1 MTTLHSGGKFGAK
14 VYQTAGG
21 LHGVGLSVVNALA
34 EELTVEVARNRQLWR
49 QSYVRGRP
57 TRPARAAA
65 RQRQPARHHGALQAR
80 SRDLRPRPAV
90 PAGAGPPHGAQQGL
104 PVPRRR
110 DPLAVRSRAAR
121 RRPGRARARGVPFP
135 RRARGL
141 PQGDA
146 RRARVRDRA
155 GLRRRGRAQR
165 RLRPGR
171 MGDRL
176 AARRGALRRA
186 LLQHRAD
193 ALGRRPRAGAAQ
205 RAGAR
210 AARLRRAHRQQQAR
224 RAGHRRRPARQRLRA
239 ALAVHPEPAVPG
251 PDQGEA
257 GRARGR
263 PPGRA
268 DAQGPLRP
276 LALGPRRG
284 RQRLARPR
292 GDPRRGAPRA
302 QALEGGRA
310 QDRDPQAAPAG
321 QARRLHDRRPRGH
334 RDLPGRGRF
343 GRRLGQA
350 GAGPRDPGD
359 PPVARQDPQR
369 GQRDLGQA
377 ARQQG
382 ARRSRDR
389 ARLRH
394 RQGLPRGRA
403 ALRQGRHHDRCRRRR
418 RPYRRA
424 ADDLL
429 LPRDAAADRGRP
441 PLPRAAALVP
451 HRRRRRDRLRPRR
464 GRPRRG

>member
-21 LHGVGLSVVNALA
+21 LHGVGVSVVNALA

-49 QSYVRGRP
+49 QSFVRGQP
-57 TRPARAAA
+57 TSPLELQR
-65 RQRQPARHHGALQAR
+65 RQRQPARHHGPLPAPIREIFGPALQ
-80 SRDLRPRPAV
+80 L
-90 PAGAGPPHGAQQGL
+90 PAGAGAPHGAQQGL

-110 DPLAVRSRAAR
+110 DPLAVRSGAAR
-121 RRPGRARARGVPFP
+121 RRAGRARARGVPFP
-135 RRARGL
+135 GRARGL

-155 GLRRRGRAQR
+155 AVRRRGRAQR

-176 AARRGALRRA
+176 AARRGALRRP

-193 ALGRRPRAGAAQ
+193 AAGRLARAGAAQ
-205 RAGAR
+205 RAGPR
-210 AARLRRAHRQQQAR
+210 AARLWRADRQQQEGR
-224 RAGHRRRPARQRLRA
+224 PGHRRRPARQRLRA

-268 DAQGPLRP
+268 LAQGPLRP

-284 RQRLARPR
+284 RPRRARPR
-292 GDPRRGAPRA
+292 GGARRGAPRA
-302 QALEGGRA
+302 QALQGGRA
-310 QDRDPQAAPAG
+310 QDRDAQAAPAR

-343 GRRLGQA
+343 RRRLGQA
-350 GAGPRDPGD
+350 GARARDPGD
-359 PPVARQDPQR
+359 PAVARQDPQR
-369 GQRDLGQA
+369 RERHLGQA

-382 ARRSRDR
+382 ARRPRDR

-394 RQGLPRGRA
+394 RQGLSRA
-403 ALRQGRHHDRCRRRR
+403 RSCATTRSSS
-418 RPYRRA
+418 
-424 ADDLL
+424 
-429 LPRDAAADRGRP
+429 
-441 PLPRAAALVP
+441 
-451 HRRRRRDRLRPRR
+451 
-464 GRPRRG
+464 